1 MVSMEIV
8 HVPVLREEVGAF
20 LSVRDGL
27 VVDATLGE
35 GGHSEALLESHPGIR
50 LLGVDADPI
59 MLSRAGE
66 RLSRFGDRVRLVQGW
81 FDEVLESFPAE
92 DRPVGILMDLGISS
106 YHLEKSGRGFS
117 FLRRE
122 PLDMRLSPYLP
133 MKASDVVNTYSETEL
148 VDVFSRFGEE
158 PFSRRIARA
167 IVSERRKMPITT
179 SDHLAEVVMKAV
191 PPKARRGRI
200 HPATRVFQAL
210 RIVVNKEL
218 ERVERA
224 VRAGVRLLAPGGRM
238 AVISFHSLE
247 DRIVKRLFRF
257 YASAC
262 TCPPEEPICR
272 CGGQGIVEVLT
283 KKPVRPGEE
292 EVRTNP
298 ASRSARLRVLEKVRD
313 AAHLREEGHALP

>member
-133 MKASDVVNTYSETEL
+133 IEGL
-148 VDVFSRFGEE
+148 
-158 PFSRRIARA
+158 
-167 IVSERRKMPITT
+167 
-179 SDHLAEVVMKAV
+179 
-191 PPKARRGRI
+191 RRGEHLFRD
-200 HPATRVFQAL
+200 
-210 RIVVNKEL
+210 
-218 ERVERA
+218 
-224 VRAGVRLLAPGGRM
+224 RAGGCLL
-238 AVISFHSLE
+238 
-247 DRIVKRLFRF
+247 
-257 YASAC
+257 
-262 TCPPEEPICR
+262 
-272 CGGQGIVEVLT
+272 
-283 KKPVRPGEE
+283 PVRGGALLEADRTGDREREE
-292 EVRTNP
+292 ED
-298 ASRSARLRVLEKVRD
+298 AHHHERSP
-313 AAHLREEGHALP
+313 G